1 MASTKAAPRLSAPR
15 WVGQGSLDQSQHGMA
30 LVLAVG
36 KAFTLTIWRTLPKPR
51 PGLRQEMLQAWQD
64 RGLRKPTAPSQV
76 QHPHKDPMADKLP
89 RNAEAARGEPHATM
103 LAPIDRRLTSEPP

>member
-1 MASTKAAPRLSAPR
+1 MDESFSPTIFLY
-15 WVGQGSLDQSQHGMA
+15 GMA

-64 RGLRKPTAPSQV
+64 RRLRKQAAASQV
-76 QHPHKDPMADKLP
+76 QHPREQQKADKP
-89 RNAEAARGEPHATM
+89 PKTAEAAEGEPYATM
-103 LAPIDRRLTSEPP
+103 PTPMDRRLTSEPP